1 MEKFILGKK
10 IGMTTVYD
18 KKGAQNL
25 TLIECSS
32 KVSLLRTK
40 EKDGYTSVQLS
51 LQKTKKR
58 AAKKEFRI
66 ENSTLKIGDVI
77 NAELFLPGEKVFVT
91 GITKAKG
98 FQGVVKRH
106 GFAGGPKSHGHKH
119 NLRAPGSI
127 GSGFP
132 EHVTKGKRMAGR
144 MGGVGA
150 TSQNLEII
158 LIDKEK
164 QIIGVKGAVPG
175 ISGTVVAVYK
185 K

>member
-1 MEKFILGKK
+1 
-10 IGMTTVYD
+10 MTTVYD
-18 KKGAQNL
+18 EKGAQNL
-25 TLIECSS
+25 TLIECFS

-40 EKDGYTSVQLS
+40 EKDGYESVQIS
-51 LQKTKKR
+51 LQKTGKR
-58 AAKKEFRI
+58 AVRKEFRI
-66 ENSTLKIGDVI
+66 ENSTWKTGDEISV
-77 NAELFLPGEKVFVT
+77 ELFLPGEKVFVT

-106 GFAGGPKSHGHKH
+106 GFKGGPKSHGHKH

-144 MGGVGA
+144 MGGTKA
-150 TSQNLEII
+150 TSQNLKII
-158 LIDKEK
+158 LVDKEK
-164 QIIGVKGAVPG
+164 KIIGVKGAVPG
-175 ISGTVVAVYK
+175 IAGTVVAVYK